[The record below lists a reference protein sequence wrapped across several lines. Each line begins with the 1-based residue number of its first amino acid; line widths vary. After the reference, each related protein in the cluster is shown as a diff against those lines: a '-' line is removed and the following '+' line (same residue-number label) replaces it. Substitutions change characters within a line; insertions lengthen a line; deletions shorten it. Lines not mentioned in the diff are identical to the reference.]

1 MKESKIKSLLS
12 YLTEVHL
19 ESVPSEYN
27 DQLHVVLKNGRY
39 QLCTENAIYS
49 YGDKYDNFRKCFKKM
64 QLPDSSGTK
73 VLLLGYGM
81 GSIPYMLEKVF
92 MKNYRFT
99 GVEIDPMVIYLAS
112 KYVLPELSSEI
123 SIIETDAATFVEQNE
138 ELFDIICID
147 IFIDDNIPPYFL
159 TESFLMNVK
168 EIIKESGVILF
179 NHLGYTSLD
188 VSKSKQYFETVF
200 SKIFF
205 DSTMIKVH
213 KNIMMISKRD
223 VVNA

>member
-1 MKESKIKSLLS
+1 MKESKITSLLS

-49 YGDKYDNFRKCFKKM
+49 YGDKYYNFRKCFKKM
-64 QLPDSSGTK
+64 VLPDSGKTD
-73 VLLLGYGM
+73 VLLLGFGM

-92 MKNYRFT
+92 MRNYRYT
-99 GVEIDPMVIYLAS
+99 GVEIDPMIIYLAS
-112 KYVLPELSSEI
+112 KYVMPELSSEV
-123 SIIETDAATFVEQNE
+123 SIIETDAATFVKQND

-147 IFIDDNIPPYFL
+147 IFVDDNIPAYFL
-159 TESFLMNVK
+159 TESFLIQVK
-168 EIIKESGVILF
+168 NSISEKGVILF
-179 NHLGYTSLD
+179 NHLGYTSID
-188 VSKSKQYFETVF
+188 VSKAKLYYETVF

-205 DSTMIKVH
+205 NSTMIKVH

-223 VVNA
+223 VINA

>member
-27 DQLHVVLKNGRY
+27 DQLHVVLKTEDISCAQKMLSTHMVTNMIIS
-39 QLCTENAIYS
+39 ENAL
-49 YGDKYDNFRKCFKKM
+49 KM

-73 VLLLGYGM
+73 VLLLGFGM

-99 GVEIDPMVIYLAS
+99 GVEIDPMIIYLAS

-159 TESFLMNVK
+159 TESFLIKVK

-200 SKIFF
+200 SKIFL
-205 DSTMIKVH
+205 I
-213 KNIMMISKRD
+213 RQ
-223 VVNA
+223 